1 MAGMPGVPQPVDN
14 PEVEIFEMQ
23 PALARDVVDIR
34 RIGGVADPVT
44 ERWNIAMLQ
53 QEGRKRERSP
63 LPFDAAVFPGFDLM
77 MIQDRRIVAARR
89 RGETVGK
96 PRQDI
101 ARG

>member
-1 MAGMPGVPQPVDN
+1 MPGIAQTVDD
-14 PEVEIFEMQ
+14 PEVEIFQ
-23 PALARDVVDIR
+23 LWPALARDVVDIR

-53 QEGRKRERSP
+53 QEGRERDRPP
-63 LPFDAAVFPGFDLM
+63 LPFDAAAFAGLDPV

-101 ARG
+101 AR